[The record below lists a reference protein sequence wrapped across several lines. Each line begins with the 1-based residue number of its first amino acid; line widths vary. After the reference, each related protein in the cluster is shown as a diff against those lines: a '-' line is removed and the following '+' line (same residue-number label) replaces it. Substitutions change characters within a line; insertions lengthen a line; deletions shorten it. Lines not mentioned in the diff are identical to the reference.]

1 MPQGEQDQQG
11 RLDTSSPQNLI
22 DRAKQLL
29 QRARSASPVVDVTA
43 ATIQRYS
50 ADDGGS
56 YAAALTYYGFF
67 SIFPLLLFAAAM
79 LGYVISGDPE
89 MQEEL
94 IRNGVKT
101 VPILRDAFSPD
112 GIETVIEN
120 RHKVALTGLLLAL
133 YSGSGAVVALE
144 HALNKLHH
152 FPDEPGFV
160 AKRLRSL
167 RWLLFLGLGA
177 VISLGAGAVSGF
189 AADLFGGG
197 AVVEVG
203 AAALALA
210 LGVAV
215 NGSVFATA
223 FRYLPALVQ
232 PWRDVLPG
240 AIVAGIGFQVLNIA
254 GTAYLARGDTA
265 RNDTFGTFAAA
276 ATLLVASYLIAQL
289 TLLAAEVNLVLAER
303 RGGVARDAT

>member
-1 MPQGEQDQQG
+1 M
-11 RLDTSSPQNLI
+11 T
-22 DRAKQLL
+22 
-29 QRARSASPVVDVTA
+29 VA
-43 ATIQRYS
+43 AIQRYS
-50 ADDGGS
+50 ADDAGS

-67 SIFPLLLFAAAM
+67 SLFPLLLASAAV
-79 LGYVISGDPE
+79 LGYVIAGDPE

-120 RHKVALTGLLLAL
+120 RHKVAVTGLVLAL

-144 HALNKLHH
+144 HALNKIHH
-152 FPDEPGFV
+152 IADEPGFL
-160 AKRLRSL
+160 ASRLRSL
-167 RWLLFLGLGA
+167 RWLLFLAVGA
-177 VISLGAGAVSGF
+177 VVSLGAGAVSGF
-189 AADLFGGG
+189 AAELFGGG
-197 AVVEVG
+197 TAVEV
-203 AAALALA
+203 AATAVSLS

-215 NGSVFATA
+215 NCFVFATA
-223 FRYLPALVQ
+223 YRYLPAQVQ
-232 PWRDVLPG
+232 PWRAVLPG
-240 AIVAGIGFQVLNIA
+240 ALVAGIGFQVLNLA
-254 GTAYLARGDTA
+254 GTAYLARGETA

-303 RGGVARDAT
+303 RDGVAEGAT

>member
-1 MPQGEQDQQG
+1 MPQGQQGQQG
-11 RLDTSSPQNLI
+11 RLATSSLDKLI
-22 DRAKQLL
+22 DRAKKLVD
-29 QRARSASPVVDVTA
+29 RARAASPVVDVTV
-43 ATIQRYS
+43 ATVQRYS

-67 SIFPLLLFAAAM
+67 SIFPLLMFAAAM

-89 MQEEL
+89 MQEDL

-120 RHKVALTGLLLAL
+120 RHKVALTGLGLAL

-167 RWLLFLGLGA
+167 KWLLFLAVGA
-177 VISLGAGAVSGF
+177 VVSLGAG
-189 AADLFGGG
+189 
-197 AVVEVG
+197 
-203 AAALALA
+203 
-210 LGVAV
+210 
-215 NGSVFATA
+215 
-223 FRYLPALVQ
+223 
-232 PWRDVLPG
+232 
-240 AIVAGIGFQVLNIA
+240 
-254 GTAYLARGDTA
+254 
-265 RNDTFGTFAAA
+265 
-276 ATLLVASYLIAQL
+276 
-289 TLLAAEVNLVLAER
+289 
-303 RGGVARDAT
+303 

>member
-1 MPQGEQDQQG
+1 M
-11 RLDTSSPQNLI
+11 T
-22 DRAKQLL
+22 
-29 QRARSASPVVDVTA
+29 V
-43 ATIQRYS
+43 ATIRRYS

-67 SIFPLLLFAAAM
+67 SIFPLLLLGAAL
-79 LGYVISGDPE
+79 LGYVVSDDPQ

-112 GIETVIEN
+112 GIETVIQS
-120 RHKVALTGLLLAL
+120 RHRVAVTGLVLAL

-144 HALNKLHH
+144 HALNKLHR
-152 FPDEPGFV
+152 FSEEPGFV
-160 AKRLRSL
+160 ATRLRSL
-167 RWLLFLGLGA
+167 RWLLVLAAGG

-189 AADLFGGG
+189 VAGGSGGG
-197 AVVEVG
+197 TGLEIVASVV
-203 AAALALA
+203 ALA
-210 LGVAV
+210 LGLGV
-215 NGSVFATA
+215 NTLVFATA
-223 FRYLPALVQ
+223 FRYLPAVIQ
-232 PWRDVLPG
+232 PWRAVAPG
-240 AIVAGIGFQVLNIA
+240 ATLAAVGFQLLNFA
-254 GTAYLARGDTA
+254 GTAYLARGETA

-303 RGGVARDAT
+303 GGRGTDAT